1 MGSNPILSAIL
12 CVSST
17 MADYRIAMAAVCVA
31 FAAGASAQTPP
42 VEREFKAQTG
52 HTARVGVFTN
62 IRPDCTSGPL
72 PAIRLSTPPAHGAVT
87 VKRGTLKATNF
98 KQCLATEV
106 PAFVAFYRPE
116 AEYKGAD
123 EFELEV
129 SVPNGRK
136 QIQHFKVNVSDN
148 PNGGQGI

>member
-1 MGSNPILSAIL
+1 M
-12 CVSST
+12 
-17 MADYRIAMAAVCVA
+17 
-31 FAAGASAQTPP
+31 
-42 VEREFKAQTG
+42 
-52 HTARVGVFTN
+52 
-62 IRPDCTSGPL
+62 
-72 PAIRLSTPPAHGAVT
+72 
-87 VKRGTLKATNF
+87 
-98 KQCLATEV
+98 